1 MDYEISRILNAFK
14 LNPYEKLNLHF
25 DCSLSDVRIKFRKLS
40 LIVHP
45 DKTRHSKANEAF
57 ETIRNSQEEILDDK
71 YRAILHKILE
81 LALRDVL
88 KEQNKDSLADI
99 NINARVLSLFHDN
112 NINAIEAKWR
122 ESEEFYNKWILKSR
136 EFLARVKFR
145 NQTLA
150 KKIVL
155 EEKHSKDKCQNVR
168 IKIAKKNRISE
179 VLKMTREKR
188 IKNWRFFQKQQN
200 SIVGSQLIKKKI
212 QIHSIRPP
220 LLNLADQNKTYV
232 QRKI

>member
-25 DCSLSDVRIKFRKLS
+25 DCSLSDVRTKFRKLS
-40 LIVHP
+40 LIIHP

-57 ETIRNSQEEILDDK
+57 ETIRNAQDE
-71 YRAILHKILE
+71 ILE

-122 ESEEFYNKWILKSR
+122 ESEEFHNKWILKSR
-136 EFLARVKFR
+136 EFLARAKFR

-168 IKIAKKNRISE
+168 I
-179 VLKMTREKR
+179 
-188 IKNWRFFQKQQN
+188 
-200 SIVGSQLIKKKI
+200 
-212 QIHSIRPP
+212 
-220 LLNLADQNKTYV
+220 
-232 QRKI
+232 